1 MADLDANLQQISNE
15 LQDINENARKFC
27 ASVEKEMLDEFE

>member
-1 MADLDANLQQISNE
+1 MADLDVNLEQISKE
-15 LQDINENARKFC
+15 LEDIDENARKFC